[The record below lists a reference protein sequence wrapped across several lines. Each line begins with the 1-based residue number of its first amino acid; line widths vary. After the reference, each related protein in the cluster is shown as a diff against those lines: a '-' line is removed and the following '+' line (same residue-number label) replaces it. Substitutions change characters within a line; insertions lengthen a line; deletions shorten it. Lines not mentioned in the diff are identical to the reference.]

1 MTYFHL
7 VAADASIKE
16 LFCVNDDYSLMLFNT
31 KEEAEKLISE
41 NRTLVEELA
50 SADAIEVKKDSIVI
64 QSVEVERVEAENG
77 EDTFLIN
84 AKDLKVGMRIDLEG
98 DEFADPEGGN
108 TILQNEYAEV
118 AAVDIE
124 TENCVCIYAHN
135 ITVGFPVEHKI
146 KLNAH
151 IRN

>member
-7 VAADASIKE
+7 VAADTSIKE

-31 KEEAEKLISE
+31 KEEAESLISE
-41 NRTLVEELA
+41 NRTLVEVLA
-50 SADAIEVKKDSIVI
+50 SADAIEVQKDSIAV
-64 QSVEVERVEAENG
+64 QSVEIENDG
-77 EDTFLIN
+77 DTFIIN
-84 AKDLKVGMRIDLEG
+84 AKDLKTGMRIDLEG
-98 DEFADPEGGN
+98 DEFADPKGDN
-108 TILQNEYAEV
+108 TILQDEYAEV
-118 AAVDIE
+118 GAVDIE
-124 TENCVCIYAHN
+124 TEDCVCIYAHN